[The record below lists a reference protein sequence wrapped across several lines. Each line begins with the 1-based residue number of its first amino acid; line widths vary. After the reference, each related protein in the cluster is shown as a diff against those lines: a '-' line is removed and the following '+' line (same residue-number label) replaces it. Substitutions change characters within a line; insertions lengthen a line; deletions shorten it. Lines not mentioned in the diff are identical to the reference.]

1 MAIELKLI
9 LDEKEIADKIYDLC
23 YDENEDCVPNY
34 LNSKEEVV
42 DWVRIVTHIDCLI
55 IPDCYLYFI
64 CEELA
69 KKPINILTFSFET
82 FINKRKKVIKMK

>member
-9 LDEKEIADKIYDLC
+9 FDEKEIANEIYNLN

-42 DWVRIVTHIDCLI
+42 EWVRIVTHINCLV
-55 IPDCYLYFI
+55 IPDYYLYFI
-64 CEELA
+64 CKELA
-69 KKPINILTFSFET
+69 KKPINILTFPFES
-82 FINKRKKVIKMK
+82 FINERKYKKEGK